1 MTMEDTKT
9 LDLFPPDGGDEAAPI
24 EEHASHAYL
33 GYAVSTVKS
42 RALPEVADG
51 LKPVQRRIL
60 YAMGEAA
67 GGAQAF
73 AKCARYVGEVLGKY
87 HPHGDS
93 STYEALVHLAQPFS
107 MRYPLIDGQ
116 GNFGSRDGDAPAAY
130 RYTEARL
137 SRYAELMLAEI
148 AEGTVDFVKNYDGK
162 FDEPVLLPARLPFGL
177 LNGSF
182 GIPVG
187 FSTRIPSY
195 NLKEVAAAAAH
206 VIRHPRAKL
215 EDVLERMPGPDFPGG
230 GQIISPPGEIRQAY
244 ETGRGSLVLRCKWE
258 TEQLAR
264 GQWRIV
270 ISELPHGV
278 SVKQV
283 TEEIEALANP
293 KPGFGKK
300 EVSQEQKR
308 MKQFILDQIDQ
319 GGVRDESD
327 RKSKLRLVIEPRS
340 SRQNPDELMAALLV
354 HTALETR
361 YAVNLTWLGLDGLP
375 ETKGIVEVLREWG
388 EFRVAT
394 VRRRTQFRLDRC
406 EERLHIVE
414 GRLKAYAKIDE
425 IIKLIRS
432 SEDQAEAKQKLREK
446 FRFTERQA
454 EDIVNLRL
462 GQLTRLDGAK
472 LNDERKAL
480 EGERKGLKLLLGD
493 ERELKKLVVSE
504 LQEDAKKYGDD
515 RRTLIKTAER
525 AQLEVSVLEE
535 PVTVILSQKG
545 WIRARSGHGLD
556 LSTLSFKDGDAL
568 LQTLECKT
576 TDAVIVLAASGKTF
590 TVDAAAIPSG
600 RGDGAPVN
608 TLVNSSS
615 DDIVWMGSGAPGQP
629 LLMSSSA
636 GLGFLCKLGDL
647 VTKTRQGKD
656 FMKVDEGAQARPPVK
671 FSEGK
676 FVAALSS
683 DARLLM
689 FPLDEVPERPNGGVG
704 VQLLSLPEGISLA
717 SLAVTDGKSLVVSG
731 IKRKNRAAAT
741 LDAKQ
746 LAEHIGKRAQRGRL
760 ADVGFRPDRLGE

>member
-1 MTMEDTKT
+1 MEDTKT
-9 LDLFPPDGGDEAAPI
+9 PDLFSPDGGDEAAPI

-60 YAMGEAA
+60 YAMGEASAA
-67 GGAQAF
+67 GF

-137 SRYAELMLAEI
+137 SGYAELMLAEI
-148 AEGTVDFVKNYDGK
+148 GEGTVDFVKNYDGK
-162 FDEPVLLPARLPFGL
+162 FEEPVLLPARLPFGL

-187 FSTRIPSY
+187 FSTRIPSH

-215 EDVLERMPGPDFPGG
+215 EDVLERVPGPDFPGG
-230 GQIISPPGEIRQAY
+230 GQLISPPEEIRQAY

-258 TEQLAR
+258 KEQLAR

-270 ISELPHGV
+270 VTELPHGV
-278 SVKQV
+278 SVRQV
-283 TEEIEALANP
+283 VEEIEGLANP
-293 KPGFGKK
+293 RPGLGKK
-300 EVSQEQKR
+300 ELTQEQKR
-308 MKQFILDQIDQ
+308 LKQFILDQVEA
-319 GGVRDESD
+319 VRDESD

-340 SRQNPDELMAALLV
+340 SRQNPDEMMAALLV

-432 SEDQAEAKQKLREK
+432 SEDQPEAKHKLREK

-472 LNDERKAL
+472 LNEERKAL
-480 EGERKGLKLLLGD
+480 DVERKGLKLLLGD
-493 ERELKKLVVSE
+493 DKELKKLVISE

-515 RRTLIKTAER
+515 RRTLIRTEER

-545 WIRARSGHGLD
+545 WIRARGGHGVD
-556 LSTLSFKDGDAL
+556 LSTLTFKDGEGAR
-568 LQTLECKT
+568 
-576 TDAVIVLAASGKTF
+576 AGAPAAEILGGKIRGRAF
-590 TVDAAAIPSG
+590 LRFAAARIPAR
-600 RGDGAPVN
+600 RGPGA
-608 TLVNSSS
+608 
-615 DDIVWMGSGAPGQP
+615 A
-629 LLMSSSA
+629 
-636 GLGFLCKLGDL
+636 
-647 VTKTRQGKD
+647 
-656 FMKVDEGAQARPPVK
+656 
-671 FSEGK
+671 
-676 FVAALSS
+676 
-683 DARLLM
+683 
-689 FPLDEVPERPNGGVG
+689 
-704 VQLLSLPEGISLA
+704 
-717 SLAVTDGKSLVVSG
+717 
-731 IKRKNRAAAT
+731 
-741 LDAKQ
+741 
-746 LAEHIGKRAQRGRL
+746 
-760 ADVGFRPDRLGE
+760 